1 MCYYRFMEFGNN
13 NLILM
18 NKPKGISSFDVIRQL
33 RKKLGIRKIGHAGTL
48 DPRASGLLLIG
59 VGEGTKKIKDLIGLP
74 KVYIAEILLGI
85 KTDTGDFDP
94 KYPNGEGLGGK
105 IIEEKK
111 LESFTKEKVEKVLK
125 SLIGDVVLEVSL
137 YSAMKRRGKP
147 LYKYAREGKKI
158 TKPKRVMTIY
168 RADLKKIDI
177 LDKEKNMF
185 GEILVTVEF
194 EVGSGTYIRS
204 IAEELGER
212 MGSVATLRN
221 LRRISIGDYKL
232 KDAEE
237 FLN

>member
-1 MCYYRFMEFGNN
+1 MEFGNN